1 MQSGTKIKAILAV
14 IIPIVVL
21 YYHVLDRNFVSGGVS
36 NEVHYK
42 SHPKSKSNNAAASPH
57 HKLLLDESVHER
69 IKNTNSSHYT
79 WNGNQ
84 WVPPPGIPIFTP
96 RQIKAYYSQRNILV
110 IGDSTSRRFHNT
122 LFNMINA
129 ADMDDLK
136 LTEIDRDDFY
146 HVNSCS
152 AEIGDGRHISKMT
165 PSMNPFFRICRNNT
179 IEAGN
184 VTTHFSL
191 DQIYQGCYS
200 AISRYWRDNE
210 NELSALNED
219 LAGFKEDYDLI
230 IVAAGIWEITNKKE
244 CDEDAPG
251 MTTQERMQTLL
262 DNLEKNNPDGLQVV
276 LRTSAWDTRF
286 FGIDNDLLNSNALSH
301 QYFHDLD
308 QKSALGRYQK
318 NLTLVDW
325 GGVMYPRSYKDV
337 RIEGNSPTHYGI
349 EGRLLFI
356 QQLTHELVKSE
367 LIAWDV
373 KNGNRGSTIRSS
385 KSP

>member
-1 MQSGTKIKAILAV
+1 
-14 IIPIVVL
+14 
-21 YYHVLDRNFVSGGVS
+21 
-36 NEVHYK
+36 
-42 SHPKSKSNNAAASPH
+42 
-57 HKLLLDESVHER
+57 
-69 IKNTNSSHYT
+69 
-79 WNGNQ
+79 
-84 WVPPPGIPIFTP
+84 
-96 RQIKAYYSQRNILV
+96 
-110 IGDSTSRRFHNT
+110 
-122 LFNMINA
+122 
-129 ADMDDLK
+129 MDP
-136 LTEIDRDDFY
+136 FY
-146 HVNSCS
+146 
-152 AEIGDGRHISKMT
+152 
-165 PSMNPFFRICRNNT
+165 RICRNNI

-210 NELSALNED
+210 NEISALNED

-276 LRTSAWDTRF
+276 LRTSAWDKGLLGT
-286 FGIDNDLLNSNALSH
+286 DDVLLNSNALSH

-325 GGVMYPRSYKDV
+325 GGVMKPRSYKDV
-337 RIEGNSPTHYGI
+337 RIEGNTNSHYGI

-356 QQLTHELVKSE
+356 QQLTHELIKSE
-367 LIAWDV
+367 LIASDV
-373 KNGNRGSTIRSS
+373 KNRNRISTIRS
-385 KSP
+385 KITLSP